1 MLDIAATR
9 AVDQAAQRLTELA
22 QKIWETP
29 ETAYNEVNACQWLAD
44 YLRQQGFTVEVGY
57 AGLPRRSAP
66 RKILSLPAHPARA
79 AVIIC
84 WA

>member
-9 AVDQAAQRLTELA
+9 VVDQAAQGLTELA

-44 YLRQQGFTVEVGY
+44 YLRQQGFTDVKVVKDL
-57 AGLPRRSAP
+57 AGLDRVVEAFYR
-66 RKILSLPAHPARA
+66 
-79 AVIIC
+79 
-84 WA
+84 